1 MLIHPW
7 DAADPDEWRALLLD
21 GHDFGQ
27 LIAAGRGRDVPV
39 VVPTH
44 FHYDGDATVV
54 LHLARP
60 NPVWAAIEENPTVL
74 LTVIADYAYVPGTW
88 KADEG
93 ADPRTGIPTSYYA
106 SVQLTAAASVVDD
119 PEGKRKILRASL
131 AHFSPDGDHAP
142 VVEGAAWVDRR
153 LPAIR
158 GLRLAVTEVRA
169 KLKYGGNM
177 PARRRLDIAERLADR
192 DGPND
197 AAARAHLLRR
207 LDR

>member
-7 DAADPDEWRALLLD
+7 DAADPDEWRGLLLG

-27 LIAAGRGRDVPV
+27 LIAGGRGRVVPV

-44 FHYDGDATVV
+44 FDYDGDETVV

-60 NPVWAAIEENPTVL
+60 NPVWAAIEESPTVL
-74 LTVIADYAYVPGTW
+74 LAVIADYAYVPGHW

-106 SVQLTAAASVVDD
+106 SVQLTATATIVDD
-119 PEGKRKILRASL
+119 PEGKREILRRSL
-131 AHFSPDGDHAP
+131 AHFQPEGDHAP
-142 VVEGAAWVDRR
+142 IVTGAGWVDRR

-158 GLRLAVTEVRA
+158 GLRLSITEVRA

-177 PARRRLDIAERLADR
+177 PAHRRGEIAERLER
-192 DGPND
+192 RGGPHD